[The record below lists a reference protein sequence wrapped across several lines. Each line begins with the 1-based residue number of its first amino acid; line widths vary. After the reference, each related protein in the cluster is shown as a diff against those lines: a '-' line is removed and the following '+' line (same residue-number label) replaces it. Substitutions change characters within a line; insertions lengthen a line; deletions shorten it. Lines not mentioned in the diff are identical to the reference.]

1 MEDLMQDTYGYQ
13 EQGMN
18 RKNRARIKGSKIN
31 PSKPHFMYLS
41 MGSDAGG
48 GQDDFQMDFI
58 ENVRS

>member
-1 MEDLMQDTYGYQ
+1 MPDTHGYQ

-18 RKNRARIKGSKIN
+18 SKKNRARIKGIKIN

-48 GQDDFQMDFI
+48 GQNDFQMDLI
-58 ENVRS
+58 KRISSQ